1 MPNYFN
7 FFARL
12 AVSSLLCLVLAPQSR
27 AGEPI
32 ARIEQS
38 GKVLANSDTAYQLTI
53 HSVAWLSNI
62 TVGKF
67 KIAELSGLAWDSDEG
82 LLYAL
87 SDNGYL
93 LLLKPR
99 FQEQQMVS
107 LTLEDARA
115 LLDERGRPLKYK
127 PSDSEGLAV
136 INDRNSTRG
145 DTELLVCFERI
156 PRILRFDL
164 HGNMLEKLEL
174 PAGLDNIN
182 FYHSENK
189 SLESVAVHPVYGVI
203 TGTELPLKQESDG
216 QMNIYALSG
225 KHWSFPPFNPHY
237 GALVD
242 LAIMQDGGVLALE
255 RAYGGLF
262 PIMEITLHH
271 LVLEDES
278 LHHEIIYTFD
288 SRDGLFDENFEG
300 ITRHEDNA
308 YFMISDDNNHP
319 LHRTVLVYFSIMPS
333 ARETTP

>member
-27 AGEPI
+27 AGESI

-53 HSVAWLSNI
+53 HSVARLSNI

-127 PSDSEGLAV
+127 PSD
-136 INDRNSTRG
+136 
-145 DTELLVCFERI
+145 
-156 PRILRFDL
+156 
-164 HGNMLEKLEL
+164 
-174 PAGLDNIN
+174 
-182 FYHSENK
+182 
-189 SLESVAVHPVYGVI
+189 
-203 TGTELPLKQESDG
+203 
-216 QMNIYALSG
+216 
-225 KHWSFPPFNPHY
+225 
-237 GALVD
+237 
-242 LAIMQDGGVLALE
+242 
-255 RAYGGLF
+255 
-262 PIMEITLHH
+262 
-271 LVLEDES
+271 
-278 LHHEIIYTFD
+278 
-288 SRDGLFDENFEG
+288 
-300 ITRHEDNA
+300 
-308 YFMISDDNNHP
+308 
-319 LHRTVLVYFSIMPS
+319 
-333 ARETTP
+333 